1 MDAQLKLEVWNID
14 QSEDACLLK
23 GFRVKRPHHDPLC
36 ISNSVDENG
45 SERIYFKSEDGVE
58 DPVKYNAS
66 DEEEESEEYAEF
78 DENEAFSVVE
88 LDPKGED
95 QCILTFFKIGVS
107 PLWCPKIVKVCQS

>member
-23 GFRVKRPHHDPLC
+23 GFRVKRPRLDPLC
-36 ISNSVDENG
+36 ISNSVDENV

-66 DEEEESEEYAEF
+66 GEEEDENEEYVEF

-95 QCILTFFKIGVS
+95 QCNLTCLDVE
-107 PLWCPKIVKVCQS
+107 